1 VLSNMNSMSP
11 MVELQRIFART
22 EELCGVIT
30 DSEERPNEEIRELLR
45 RMKDVAAELMREN
58 ERLRMQ
64 NLLLERQRA
73 EADQRLSGSQLGKEN
88 EELKRELSAF
98 ERRVAALEFEA
109 QKYRRRYEEL
119 AQRNSAL
126 LNVFVAANR
135 LHSTLA
141 SDEVIR
147 IAEEILWDMIAASA
161 FAIFLRDEKRGGLVL
176 VGGRGVQGH
185 RFDINDELIA
195 ALENGTASSMHG
207 DEPDAPLALIPLKL
221 EDGTV
226 TGLIVVYA
234 FAEHKRG
241 ASELDRMLFEML
253 ASQMATAIMCAR
265 LYGETIKK
273 LRSMESFINLIK
285 PA

>member
-1 VLSNMNSMSP
+1 MNCMSP

-30 DSEERPNEEIRELLR
+30 DPEQRPTEEIRDLLR
-45 RMKDVAAELMREN
+45 QMKELAAELMREN

-88 EELKRELSAF
+88 EQLRRELSAA
-98 ERRVAALEFEA
+98 ERRIATLASEM

-119 AQRNSAL
+119 AQQSSAL

-147 IAEEILWDMIAASA
+147 IAEEILWNMIAASV
-161 FAIFLRDEKRGGLVL
+161 FAIFVRDEKRGGLTL
-176 VGGRGVQGH
+176 VGGRGVRGH
-185 RFDINDELIA
+185 QLDLNDELMA
-195 ALENGTASSMHG
+195 ALASGAVDSVQKG
-207 DEPDAPLALIPLKL
+207 EPDAPLALIPLKL
-221 EDGTV
+221 EDGTI
-226 TGLIVVYA
+226 TGLIVVYE
-234 FAEHKRG
+234 FEEHKKG
-241 ASELDRMLFEML
+241 VSELDRMLFEML

-285 PA
+285 PT